1 MASSMQSST
10 LRGNAKHTA
19 DWNVT
24 APSWAFNGHNF
35 MTQTVTLKYLVLQI
49 FYLSDMWR
57 KQEDIKCQIPFQ
69 RHHKYWELLV
79 ERACWNGLGRMFY
92 VTAFVFLFCFLE
104 NPRPTWHWILVYL
117 FIFLVFKNSSYLF
130 SMKRIGN
137 WKSLQHFF
145 VIGKFVSGG
154 VQEEGTIQISC
165 VLQYEKGSFFSGVS
179 CGSITGE
186 KLQRR
191 ERIG

>member
-1 MASSMQSST
+1 M
-10 LRGNAKHTA
+10 G
-19 DWNVT
+19 
-24 APSWAFNGHNF
+24 
-35 MTQTVTLKYLVLQI
+35 QTVTLKCLVLQI

-79 ERACWNGLGRMFY
+79 ERACWNGPARMFY
-92 VTAFVFLFCFLE
+92 VTAFVLLFCFLE

-137 WKSLQHFF
+137 WKSLQHFLSLESLF
-145 VIGKFVSGG
+145 LGMCRKKELFKFLV
-154 VQEEGTIQISC
+154 
-165 VLQYEKGSFFSGVS
+165 FFSMRKDLSSLVYHVEVQLGKN
-179 CGSITGE
+179 CKE
-186 KLQRR
+186 ER
-191 ERIG
+191 ELVKEMI